1 MAQGLCEAGQFSMPV
16 PVEAELERWLAP
28 ARNQLGSAAVQ
39 VMAEGRQ
46 MSLAE
51 AVAYALADEPEET
64 WRGGPR
70 RTLTKRELEVAT
82 LVARGLTN
90 RGIAAQLYLS
100 VRTVDTHVD
109 HVLTKLGFSTRTQL
123 AAWAYES
130 GLAAE
135 RYVGPR

>member
-1 MAQGLCEAGQFSMPV
+1 
-16 PVEAELERWLAP
+16 
-28 ARNQLGSAAVQ
+28 
-39 VMAEGRQ
+39 MAEGRQ

-51 AVAYALADEPEET
+51 AVAYALADEPEEAG
-64 WRGGPR
+64 RGGPR
-70 RTLTKRELEVAT
+70 PTLTKRELEVAT

-90 RGIAAQLYLS
+90 RSIASQLYLS

-130 GLAAE
+130 GLLPE
-135 RYVGPR
+135 DT

>member
-1 MAQGLCEAGQFSMPV
+1 VAQGLCEAGQFSMPV
-16 PVEAELERWLAP
+16 PVEAELERWLTP
-28 ARNQLGSAAVQ
+28 ARNKLSSAAVQ
-39 VMAEGRQ
+39 QIVAEGRR

-51 AVAYALADEPEET
+51 AVAYALTDEPEDA
-64 WRGGPR
+64 WCAGPR
-70 RTLTKRELEVAT
+70 QTLTKRELEVAT

-90 RGIAAQLYLS
+90 RSIAGQLYLS

-130 GLAAE
+130 GLLPE
-135 RYVGPR
+135 DT